1 MRFKSDDLLVNKNE
15 TFKEISEIINE
26 VINKGDLIPLQKQ
39 KFQEDF
45 EREDELKS
53 FHKQLNKQ
61 VEIQPPAKGNWD
73 FFESFDAQKNVK
85 VGTSPKQFISFQS
98 FGGAEVWQ

>member
-53 FHKQLNKQ
+53 FHK
-61 VEIQPPAKGNWD
+61 
-73 FFESFDAQKNVK
+73 
-85 VGTSPKQFISFQS
+85 
-98 FGGAEVWQ
+98 